1 MKKRVLFTTLGI
13 LIAVFVIFIS
23 TNVYAQPFGF
33 PGSFDYMIEGVWQN
47 IQIILMFILGGDE
60 IYTGEL
66 LFIKF
71 LIFLLTLVI
80 LIAALKRVPT
90 IGENERVNRVIALII
105 ALLASRYLTTEA
117 MVNLVWLPYG
127 TLGVLLTSL
136 LPLIIFFFLIESFG
150 ADFIRK
156 VGWVSFA
163 VIYFGLAY
171 SRWSDFAVG
180 SQWWENL
187 AMMYVGIALISII
200 ILIFE
205 RKINRMLLIS
215 EIKKGEGNTQRILL
229 KSDLQKEL
237 AAIDRALAN
246 PGLSSKDSGKLQEE
260 KRRIQQT
267 MARLN

>member
-1 MKKRVLFTTLGI
+1 MKKRVWFGI
-13 LIAVFVIFIS
+13 LGSLTTFLIILSTKLIS
-23 TNVYAQPFGF
+23 AQPFGF
-33 PGSFDYMIEGVWQN
+33 PGSFDYMVEGVWQN
-47 IQIILMFILGGDE
+47 IQIILMFILGGNE

-71 LIFLLTLVI
+71 LIFLLTLVV
-80 LIAALKRVPT
+80 LITAIKRVPS

-105 ALLASRYLTTEA
+105 ALLAARYLTTEA
-117 MVNLVWLPYG
+117 MINLIWLPYG
-127 TLGVLLTSL
+127 TLGVLLSSL
-136 LPLIIFFFLIESFG
+136 LPLIIFFFFIESLG

-171 SRWSDFAVG
+171 SRWPDFAVG

-187 AMMYVGIALISII
+187 AMMYAGIALVSII

-205 RKINRMLLIS
+205 RKIHRALIVS
-215 EIKKGEGNTQRILL
+215 AIKKGDDTQRILL
-229 KSDLQKEL
+229 RNDLQKEL
-237 AAIDRALAN
+237 TAIDRALAN
-246 PGLSSKDSGKLQEE
+246 PGLSPSEANKLRDEKSK
-260 KRRIQQT
+260 IQKA